1 MVTGVSVHK
10 NNIIRNYIINMYSVF
25 ADDILC
31 RAKILVQLH
40 EGNVHI
46 AENGVGF

>member
-1 MVTGVSVHK
+1 MHK
-10 NNIIRNYIINMYSVF
+10 NNILRNYIINMYSVF

-31 RAKILVQLH
+31 RAKILVAACMKVLRPYV
-40 EGNVHI
+40 NI